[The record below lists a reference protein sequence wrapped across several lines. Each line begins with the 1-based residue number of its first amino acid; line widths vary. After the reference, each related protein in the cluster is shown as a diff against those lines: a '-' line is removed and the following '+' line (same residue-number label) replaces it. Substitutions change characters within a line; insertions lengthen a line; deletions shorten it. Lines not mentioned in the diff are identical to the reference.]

1 MKIRP
6 VKLKKKNN
14 LTKIYLSKN
23 QGLQKSNFYT
33 NEEIELSLKNAMKT
47 IYSFHY
53 SSKKIWFIGFSAANT
68 ATNSH
73 LFLPKTVW
81 TKGLIGNRKF
91 VNVGAEKKKH
101 ILFGSK
107 KPELLVIY
115 NLDKKTLS
123 ILKEFYK
130 LDTPIIILGSEFNT
144 VPKFSY
150 INFVPISD
158 YLGNLNSFCSFL
170 ISSILKKSTIK

>member
-1 MKIRP
+1 MKIRL

-53 SSKKIWFIGFSAANT
+53 SLKKIWFIGFSTANIST
-68 ATNSH
+68 SNH
-73 LFLPKTVW
+73 LFLPKKFW

-91 VNVGAEKKKH
+91 VNVGTEKKKH
-101 ILFGSK
+101 ILFGFK

-130 LDTPIIILGSEFNT
+130 LDTPIIILGSEFNSI
-144 VPKFSY
+144 PKFSY

>member
-1 MKIRP
+1 MKIRL

-53 SSKKIWFIGFSAANT
+53 SLKKIWFIGFSTANIST
-68 ATNSH
+68 SNH
-73 LFLPKTVW
+73 LFLPKKFW

-91 VNVGAEKKKH
+91 VNVGTEKKKTYF
-101 ILFGSK
+101 IWF
-107 KPELLVIY
+107 
-115 NLDKKTLS
+115 
-123 ILKEFYK
+123 
-130 LDTPIIILGSEFNT
+130 
-144 VPKFSY
+144 
-150 INFVPISD
+150 
-158 YLGNLNSFCSFL
+158 
-170 ISSILKKSTIK
+170 